1 LQAAQLRVSLGNLLQ
16 LLSLSA
22 GSSPVYP
29 FYSFENGQMNLAF
42 ESSHALTQ
50 RFVWGPQV
58 DQLWSDE
65 LDSASYGSGE
75 IYYPLADQ
83 QQTIHDAAKYI
94 SSASATKVV
103 VHRYL
108 DAYGSGGW
116 WTNFESSSYDGS
128 LSIYTGRFTDNLTGP
143 GTARLGENRC
153 RTAAISPT

>member
-1 LQAAQLRVSLGNLLQ
+1 
-16 LLSLSA
+16 
-22 GSSPVYP
+22 
-29 FYSFENGQMNLAF
+29 MNLAF
-42 ESSHALTQ
+42 ESSHALPQ
-50 RFVWGPQV
+50 RFVWGPQA
-58 DQLWSDE
+58 DQLWIDE

-75 IYYPLADQ
+75 IYYPLADH

-128 LSIYTGRFTDNLTGP
+128 LFMYTGRFTDNLTGP

-153 RTAAISPT
+153 RTAAIPPT